1 MTAHIPGL
9 LHIVEKD
16 TDHTP
21 NTQIYHRYIIRYV
34 ILRLEL
40 FASSLDGESGG
51 WRHKLV

>member
-21 NTQIYHRYIIRYV
+21 NTQIYHLSHSWLVTGTSIK
-34 ILRLEL
+34 
-40 FASSLDGESGG
+40 SLG
-51 WRHKLV
+51 LN